1 MLLKPNPERFL
12 QIPAVYFVLLTALAL
27 TTPLAFAPYYRFWLM
42 PFLFGGFVYLAD
54 LKPQRAVLSAYWF
67 AVAGYAAQFWWIHT
81 ALAVI
86 AGLPEIFAVPLTL
99 LMPAVLALFPA
110 AAMWLLARCR
120 LPRVWHFALGIPVFW
135 TLAEFVRER
144 FAVNGFGW
152 GALGYSQIA
161 DGSPLAGFAPLG
173 GIHLVTF
180 VAACTGSWLALAAGR
195 GSLKTRTAAAAGIAA
210 LLAGGHLLRGTAF
223 TQPAGAP
230 VSVALLQGNVPQ
242 KLKFD
247 ESQYLPTYSRYL
259 DMVAQAKAQIVV
271 LPETA
276 LPVFMQLT
284 PKEVL
289 ADFARAAE
297 LNGSSLAAGMP
308 VFASNGEDYLN
319 AVVNLTG
326 FTAEGQPEKLP
337 MYAKD
342 HLVPFG
348 EYKPMPL
355 LTMPLYRVMNMP
367 LASFKE
373 GGAGQKP
380 LDMAGQKIAFNI
392 CYEDGFGDEL
402 IASAREST
410 LLANTS
416 NMAWFGASNAM
427 WQQLQQSQARALELG
442 RPMARATNTGATAI
456 VSAQGSIVHQAVP
469 DTTTILTG
477 EMQPMTGET
486 PYMRLG
492 SSLPFI
498 ALLLVAAVALKL
510 AFRQPENR

>member
-1 MLLKPNPERFL
+1 M
-12 QIPAVYFVLLTALAL
+12 
-27 TTPLAFAPYYRFWLM
+27 
-42 PFLFGGFVYLAD
+42 
-54 LKPQRAVLSAYWF
+54 
-67 AVAGYAAQFWWIHT
+67 
-81 ALAVI
+81 
-86 AGLPEIFAVPLTL
+86 
-99 LMPAVLALFPA
+99 
-110 AAMWLLARCR
+110 
-120 LPRVWHFALGIPVFW
+120 
-135 TLAEFVRER
+135 
-144 FAVNGFGW
+144 
-152 GALGYSQIA
+152 
-161 DGSPLAGFAPLG
+161 
-173 GIHLVTF
+173 
-180 VAACTGSWLALAAGR
+180 
-195 GSLKTRTAAAAGIAA
+195 
-210 LLAGGHLLRGTAF
+210 
-223 TQPAGAP
+223 
-230 VSVALLQGNVPQ
+230 ALLQGNVPQ

-348 EYKPMPL
+348 EYKPLPL

-456 VSAQGSIVHQAVP
+456 VSAQGSIVHQAAP

-492 SSLPFI
+492 SSLPLI
-498 ALLLVAAVALKL
+498 ALLLVTAVALKL